1 LVDEGKKR
9 GHVIRFIH
17 AADVHLDSPLIGLS
31 AYQGA
36 PVQSLRGATRAA
48 FVNLVDRAIEDQV
61 DFLVIAGD
69 LYDGDWRDFNTG
81 IFFAQQMGRLKKA
94 KIPVFILFGNHD
106 AASEITKQ
114 LQLPNNVI
122 VFSHLKPETHRLDH
136 LSVALHGQSFRRRD
150 TTENLVSGYP
160 DPVPG
165 SFNIGVLHT
174 ALEGHA
180 QHARYAPCTLEEL
193 KNLRYEYWA
202 LGHVHEY
209 TVHCEDPLIVFPGNL
224 QGRHIR
230 ETGPRGAVLVSVDNG
245 RARVERLFMDVLR
258 WQRLDVPT
266 NDVDSFDDVVSL
278 IGLRIGELVD
288 KEPDG
293 KPLAVRV
300 QLTGRTVVHGDLFGR
315 EDELRAQVLAQAVA
329 LGSEAVWVEKVVVDT
344 QPAEDPHTIK
354 AREDA
359 IAELQTMLESA
370 ADDPQLIIQLQQDFA
385 DVLSKTP
392 RAVLDDVPELNA
404 IREGQVAE
412 VVHAVTPGLIAR
424 LSRSNARSA

>member
-1 LVDEGKKR
+1 MV
-9 GHVIRFIH
+9 
-17 AADVHLDSPLIGLS
+17 GLS
-31 AYQGA
+31 AYEGA
-36 PVQSLRGATRAA
+36 PVQTLRGATRAA
-48 FVNLVDRAIEDQV
+48 FVNLVDRAIEDHV

-114 LQLPNNVI
+114 LQLPDNVI
-122 VFSHLKPETHRLDH
+122 VFSHLKPESHPLDH
-136 LSVALHGQSFRRRD
+136 IGVVLHGQSFRRKD
-150 TTENLVSGYP
+150 VSENLVSGYP

-165 SFNIGVLHT
+165 LFNIGVLHT

-193 KNLRYEYWA
+193 KNLRYNYWA

-230 ETGPRGAVLVSVDNG
+230 EPGRRGAVLVTVDNG

-258 WQRLDVPT
+258 WQLLDVQT
-266 NDVDSFDDVVSL
+266 NDVGSFDDVVSL
-278 IGLRIGELVD
+278 IGLRIGELVEN
-288 KEPDG
+288 EPDG

-300 QLTGRTVVHGDLFGR
+300 QLTGRTAAHGDLFGR
-315 EDELRAQVLAQAVA
+315 EHELRAQVLAQAVA
-329 LGSEAVWVEKVVVDT
+329 LASDAVWVEKVVVDT
-344 QPAEDPHTIK
+344 QPADDPDAIQ

-359 IAELQTMLESA
+359 IAELQAMLDKA
-370 ADDPQLIIQLQQDFA
+370 ADDPQLVANLQQDFA

-392 RAVLDDVPELNA
+392 RAIFDEVPQLGA
-404 IREGQVAE
+404 IRAGQVAE
-412 VVHAVTPGLIAR
+412 VVHAVIPGLIAR
-424 LSRSNARSA
+424 LSRSNDE